1 MARKKKQQPQK
12 KNNIE
17 ALMRDYARAVLTL
30 LAETESISIDEHVVE
45 VIKEASDKFLN
56 GVPSGLLEADVGA
69 IVRLVRPSGSTHS
82 NGNGNGNGN
91 GANVRRKPAP
101 RAKTIPPPLVGYIEE
116 GERLFGDEDYDYGGE
131 IDF

>member
-1 MARKKKQQPQK
+1 MARKKKKQPSK
-12 KNNIE
+12 KNDIE

-30 LAETESISIDEHVVE
+30 LADTGTISIDERVVE
-45 VIKEASDKFLN
+45 IIKEASDKFLN

-69 IVRLVRPSGSTHS
+69 IVRLVRPSRSTH
-82 NGNGNGNGN
+82 GNGNGNNASAG
-91 GANVRRKPAP
+91 VRRTPAP
-101 RAKTIPPPLVGYIEE
+101 QTKTMPPPLLGYIEE